1 MTKVAE
7 LTLLKKIQVPTEV
20 ATDPLE
26 FLDFKTKFDKEC
38 KQIFEGVFAKDT
50 NNFTYVLPSTCF
62 LKITL
67 KASLKV
73 LLWVLEGFGILM
85 ENLKSAVKN
94 IKTI

>member
-38 KQIFEGVFAKDT
+38 KQIFEGV
-50 NNFTYVLPSTCF
+50 LPTIPTILHMF
-62 LKITL
+62 
-67 KASLKV
+67 SLV
-73 LLWVLEGFGILM
+73 RV
-85 ENLKSAVKN
+85 S
-94 IKTI
+94 